1 MRPRLPL
8 LAVLAFAL
16 AVPGAAFAKKK
27 NKKKKGAEEEVAEPA
42 PKKVATKLP
51 GDANSK
57 AFGEALMGATIAE
70 FAPPDTGVEFF
81 YETFDFAAGN
91 TWTAKAYLD
100 VAGDRFD
107 CAESGTWSID
117 KAESK
122 TVGPVNWTVT
132 ETSCP
137 GRESGVETR
146 AQMTILEDGDVSYEF
161 R

>member
-1 MRPRLPL
+1 MTHRPL
-8 LAVLAFAL
+8 LVLLAL
-16 AVPGAAFAKKK
+16 ALVVPGAAAAKKK
-27 NKKKKGAEEEVAEPA
+27 NKKKKGQEEEVAAPA

-57 AFGEALMGATIAE
+57 AFGEALMAATISE

-81 YETFDFAAGN
+81 YETFDFAPGN

-107 CAESGTWSID
+107 CVESGTWSID
-117 KAESK
+117 AADSK

-132 ETSCP
+132 ETNCP
-137 GRESGVETR
+137 GRENGVETR